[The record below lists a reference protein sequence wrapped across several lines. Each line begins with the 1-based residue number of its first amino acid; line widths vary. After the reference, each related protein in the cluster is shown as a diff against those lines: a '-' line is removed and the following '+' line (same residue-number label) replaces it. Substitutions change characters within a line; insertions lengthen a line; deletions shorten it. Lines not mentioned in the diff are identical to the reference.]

1 MVVCY
6 RVYLQGKTCL
16 VKKVA
21 AILMGVDYFHRE
33 GFSEGAQGL
42 LCEQQ
47 GTFLESDTLALK
59 RYYSIQKP

>member
-1 MVVCY
+1 
-6 RVYLQGKTCL
+6 

-21 AILMGVDYFHRE
+21 AILMGVNYFHRE